1 MNGPL
6 ASIATLL
13 RLAWRIDRPR
23 LLKALG
29 LLLAGGLA
37 TPLIALG
44 LKEFTE
50 AALDGRVGHA
60 VVTALV
66 LSVLLVFELTLGHF
80 AHLSYFELG
89 EQQEMA
95 LHRELLD
102 LSNGTH
108 GIAHFDRP
116 EYASTVTLV
125 REELHLIRGW
135 TEASLQLTVLVA
147 QLAFS
152 ASLLAWVNPWLV
164 LLPAAAVPPV
174 VLGGRAQR
182 LAEAAKE
189 RVAAQTQLS
198 RHLVELSTTSASV
211 KELRLFHAEDL
222 ILERQRDAWDT
233 VTRTQGAAQLRAA
246 GLRAAGHGLFALA
259 HTAAL
264 LLVVRQAAAGS
275 AGVGDVVLVVA
286 LAVNVSAQV
295 ATGLGLLTT
304 LQKGARTLDRIDS
317 LREWS
322 VRSVPDG
329 TGPVPVRLERGL
341 RLENVGFTY
350 PGTGREVLRGVSVD
364 IPAGRTVA
372 VVGENGAGKSTLVKL
387 LCGLYEPTDG
397 RILVDGADLGSLSAD
412 AWRERTAALFQD
424 FARMELLLREN
435 VGVGSTAELH
445 SDEAVTAALR
455 ASRAEALVA
464 KVPGGLDG
472 LLGRAYGDGAELS
485 GGQWQSLGLART
497 LMRTDPLLVVLDEP
511 ASALDAA
518 AEHALFERYTATAS
532 AAARANGAITLF
544 VSHRFAT
551 VRTAD
556 LIIVLDGG
564 VVAETGSHDQLMAG
578 GGLYAELFAL
588 QARTYR

>member
-6 ASIATLL
+6 ASTATLL

-23 LLKALG
+23 LVKALG

-44 LKEFTE
+44 LKGFTE
-50 AALDGRVGHA
+50 AALDGRVAHA

-189 RVAAQTQLS
+189 RVATQTQLS

-211 KELRLFHAEDL
+211 KELRLFHAEGL

-350 PGTGREVLRGVSVD
+350 PGTGRDVLRGVSVD

-397 RILVDGADLGSLSAD
+397 RILVEGTDLGSLSAD
-412 AWRERTAALFQD
+412 AWRERTSALFQD

-445 SDEAVTAALR
+445 SDDAVNAALR

-485 GGQWQSLGLART
+485 GGQWQSLGLARAR
-497 LMRTDPLLVVLDEP
+497 MRTDPLLVVLDEP
-511 ASALDAA
+511 ASALDAT

-564 VVAETGSHDQLMAG
+564 TVAETGSHDQLMAR